1 MALQKIIFKPGI
13 NREGTDYSNEGGWF
27 NSNFVRFRKGLPEKI
42 GGWQKATTNT
52 FKSTGRAL
60 HAWVSL
66 AGTKFIGL
74 GATWKYYILEGSGFY
89 DITPIRATTSAGDV
103 TFSATNG
110 DATITVTD
118 TSHGAV
124 QNDFVTFS
132 GAATLGGLIT
142 ASVLNQEYQIATIV
156 NANSY
161 TVEAKDTDGAT
172 VTANASDS
180 GNGGGSTVGAYQI
193 NVGLD
198 VYVPSTGWGI
208 GTWGSGTFG
217 SAGTLGLTNQLRLW
231 SHDNFGE
238 DLVINPRM
246 GGIYYWDTS
255 AKTLGTD
262 RAVSLSDLSGA
273 NLPPT
278 KALQVLVS
286 DIDRHVICFGADPL
300 NDGGTARTGTLDPM
314 FIAWS
319 DQENITEW
327 EPKATNTAGSFRL
340 SAGSAIIGA
349 VRARQET
356 LVWTDTSLYAMSFI
370 GQPFTFSVNLV
381 NEGVGLVGPNAMIN
395 SPKGVFWM
403 DKKGFYNYGGNIQQL
418 PCSVDAYVFNDLN
431 QTQNYQIFGF
441 LNKAFDEV
449 GWFYCSGDST
459 VLDRYV
465 VYNYEEGTWVIGNL
479 TRTCWLDEGIFSE
492 PKATYSSSDVG
503 YLYDHETGN
512 DADGSAMTD
521 VFIESSDFDIDP
533 AGEQFQFISKI
544 IPDIKFTGSGSTGTG
559 GQTAEVVLKKRNYP
573 GEDLTTATTSSCTSN
588 TTKIDTRVRGRQ
600 AVLRIQSN
608 DDDTTKTGMSFRVGA
623 MRLDIKPDGMR

>member
-1 MALQKIIFKPGI
+1 MALQKIIFRPGI

-27 NSNFVRFRKGLPEKI
+27 NSNLVRFRKGLPEKI
-42 GGWQKATTNT
+42 GGWQKSTTSS

-74 GATWKYYILEGSGFY
+74 GATWKYYILEGAGFY
-89 DITPIRATTSAGDV
+89 DITPIRSTTSAGDV

-110 DATITVTD
+110 DATITVAD
-118 TSHGAV
+118 TAHGAV

-180 GNGGGSTVGAYQI
+180 GNGGSSVVGAYQI
-193 NVGLD
+193 SVGLD

-262 RAVSLSDLSGA
+262 RAVALSDLSGA
-273 NLPPT
+273 NLAPT

-300 NDGGTARTGTLDPM
+300 NDGGTARTGTIDPM

-340 SAGSAIIGA
+340 SAGSAIVGA

-356 LVWTDTSLYAMSFI
+356 LIWTDTSLYAMSFV

-381 NEGVGLVGPNAMIN
+381 NEGVGLVGPKAMIN
-395 SPKGVFWM
+395 TPKGVFWM
-403 DKKGFYNYGGNIQQL
+403 DKKGFYSYGGNIQQL
-418 PCSVDAYVFNDLN
+418 PCSVDAYVFSDLN

-449 GWFYCSGDST
+449 GWFYCSGNST

-479 TRTCWLDEGIFSE
+479 TRTCWLDEGIFSV
-492 PKATYSSSDVG
+492 PKATHSSSDVG

-533 AGEQFQFISKI
+533 AGENFQFISKI
-544 IPDIKFTGSGSTGTG
+544 IPDIKFTGTADTGSN

>member
-1 MALQKIIFKPGI
+1 MALQKIIFRPGI

-27 NSNFVRFRKGLPEKI
+27 NSNLVRFRKGLPEKI
-42 GGWQKATTNT
+42 GGWAKTTT
-52 FKSTGRAL
+52 SSFKSTGRAL

-110 DATITVTD
+110 DATITVAD
-118 TSHGAV
+118 TAHGAV

-132 GAATLGGLIT
+132 GAASLGGNIT
-142 ASVLNQEYQIATIV
+142 AAVLNQEYQIATIV

-161 TVEAKDTDGAT
+161 TIEAKDTSDAT
-172 VTANASDS
+172 VTANASDT
-180 GNGGGSTVGAYQI
+180 GNGGSSTVGAYQI

-246 GGIYYWDTS
+246 GGVYYWDTS

-262 RAVSLSDLSGA
+262 RAVALSDLSGA
-273 NLPPT
+273 NLAPT

-300 NDGGTARTGTLDPM
+300 NDGGTARTGTIDPM

-327 EPKATNTAGSFRL
+327 EPKSTNTAGSFRL
-340 SAGSAIIGA
+340 SAGSAIVGA
-349 VRARQET
+349 TRARQET
-356 LVWTDTSLYAMSFI
+356 LIWTDTSLYAMSFV

-395 SPKGVFWM
+395 TPKGIFWM
-403 DKKGFYNYGGNIQQL
+403 DKKGFYSYGGNIQQL
-418 PCSVDAYVFNDLN
+418 QCSVDAYVFGDLN

-441 LNKAFDEV
+441 VNKAFDEV
-449 GWFYCSGDST
+449 GWFYCSGEST

-479 TRTCWLDEGIFSE
+479 TRTCWLDEGIFPD

-533 AGEQFQFISKI
+533 AGDQFQFISKI

-559 GQTAEVVLKKRNYP
+559 GQTAEIVLKKRNYP
-573 GEDLTTATTSSCTSN
+573 GEDLTTAVTGSCTSN